1 MVKLELELTE
11 IDYDYLI
18 KEFLP
23 KIADKLQESGNP
35 LAGLLSGGMA
45 GTLIQ
50 MAPTSMKDKVV
61 AEFITSAA
69 PRLSAQ
75 IEKVAADN
83 GVSCKVKNLR
93 AIAQSDGE

>member
-1 MVKLELELTE
+1 MVKLELELTQ

-18 KEFLP
+18 REFLP
-23 KIADKLQESGNP
+23 KIADKLQQSGSP

-50 MAPTSMKDKVV
+50 MAPDSMKDKVV
-61 AEFITSAA
+61 AEFINSAA
-69 PRLSAQ
+69 PKLGAQ

-83 GVSCKVKNLR
+83 GISCKVRNLQATAR
-93 AIAQSDGE
+93 ADGE